1 MDQHGRYT
9 DSHGRALI
17 AADRVITVLN
27 NQPVPAGTHGVV
39 VSLPKE
45 GNDWHGAGSAALAS
59 WSNTL
64 SDLTGYR
71 PDYIRNRLLTTLP
84 TQYGVELITA
94 AGDLCPITF
103 LVTLTAS
110 QKEAASA

>member
-1 MDQHGRYT
+1 MTPINRTVTEETPVTVVMKGEQHVY
-9 DSHGRALI
+9 
-17 AADRVITVLN
+17 
-27 NQPVPAGTHGVV
+27 
-39 VSLPKE
+39 SLA
-45 GNDWHGAGSAALAS
+45 GAGSAALAS

-71 PDYIRNRLLTTLP
+71 PDYIRNRLLATLP

-103 LVTLTAS
+103 MVTLTAS